1 MSSIS
6 DTLLEEDIAMC
17 LVMLPRD
24 TWTKS
29 DEDQDIKYEEERSV
43 NETCKKVSSTFQAF
57 PIEKAENKVIG
68 TQAQ

>member
-1 MSSIS
+1 
-6 DTLLEEDIAMC
+6 MC

-29 DEDQDIKYEEERSV
+29 DEDQDIKYEERSV
-43 NETCKKVSSTFQAF
+43 DETCKKVSPSFQAF

-68 TQAQ
+68 TQVQ

>member
-17 LVMLPRD
+17 LVMLSRD

-29 DEDQDIKYEEERSV
+29 DEDQDIKYEERSV
-43 NETCKKVSSTFQAF
+43 DETCKKVSPSFQAF

>member
-6 DTLLEEDIAMC
+6 DTLLEEDITMC

-29 DEDQDIKYEEERSV
+29 DEDQDIKYEERSV
-43 NETCKKVSSTFQAF
+43 DETCKKVFPSFQAF
-57 PIEKAENKVIG
+57 PIEKAKNKVIG

>member
-1 MSSIS
+1 
-6 DTLLEEDIAMC
+6 MC
-17 LVMLPRD
+17 LVMIPRD

-43 NETCKKVSSTFQAF
+43 DETCKNVSPSFQAF
-57 PIEKAENKVIG
+57 SIEKAENKVIG

>member
-1 MSSIS
+1 
-6 DTLLEEDIAMC
+6 MC

-43 NETCKKVSSTFQAF
+43 DETCKKASPSFQAF
-57 PIEKAENKVIG
+57 SIEKAENKVIG